1 MYAQVV
7 AMDEE
12 YVRGTRLASAS
23 GDRVLDPWAASGERS
38 RVVCPGRDKFT
49 HLELRSTA
57 SIANQPRTLI
67 LA

>member
-12 YVRGTRLASAS
+12 YARGIRLAPAS
-23 GDRVLDPWAASGERS
+23 GGCVLDPWAGERS
-38 RVVCPGRDKFT
+38 HVVCPGRDKFT

>member
-12 YVRGTRLASAS
+12 CARGTRLASAS
-23 GDRVLDPWAASGERS
+23 GGDRVLDPWAGERS

-49 HLELRSTA
+49 HLELCSTA
-57 SIANQPRTLI
+57 SIANQPRT
-67 LA
+67 

>member
-12 YVRGTRLASAS
+12 YARGTQLASAS
-23 GDRVLDPWAASGERS
+23 GDRVLDPWAGERRTS

-57 SIANQPRTLI
+57 SIANQPRT
-67 LA
+67 